1 MHSRFQAKYESILP
15 EVDHVNIQIR
25 HTFAPQ
31 YSQIAFMYCKQSES
45 RIGNYL
51 SEQNFQTITHQ
62 QRKTLVKFLEQ
73 LQLTYQ
79 LKFETHLIAVSVAD
93 RYLAQLSKQNILGP
107 NSLVLASTCV
117 MIAAKINE
125 HSWPSFSNLKANVLE
140 TYDLSIHKE
149 EFIALEY
156 KILKELEFD
165 VQYTTPLFFL
175 DRFFTIC

>member
-1 MHSRFQAKYESILP
+1 M
-15 EVDHVNIQIR
+15 
-25 HTFAPQ
+25 
-31 YSQIAFMYCKQSES
+31 
-45 RIGNYL
+45 
-51 SEQNFQTITHQ
+51 
-62 QRKTLVKFLEQ
+62 KFLEQ

-125 HSWPSFSNLKANVLE
+125 HLWPSFSNLKANVLE